1 MMENVA
7 TSILSNS
14 TSVIAI
20 VVGVVMVVCI
30 ISFLI
35 SKGKLNIKSN
45 KLSIES
51 TKQNTKSLIAECRE
65 NCRIM
70 LLDVVSPY
78 LNRYKEY
85 KFLIL
90 YTMELCLNFFE
101 KILQYNNVRLD
112 EDYLQ
117 MRWVAMKSIV
127 DSHRIPGVEY
137 SEEFYEK
144 LHEQYIAI
152 MKQIVLLKKHYK
164 DENE

>member
-1 MMENVA
+1 MENIA
-7 TSILSNS
+7 TSVLSNS

-20 VVGVVMVVCI
+20 VAGVVVIVCI
-30 ISFLI
+30 ISWLVN
-35 SKGKLNIKSN
+35 KGKLNIKSN

-65 NCRIM
+65 NCQLM
-70 LLDVVSPY
+70 LLDIATPY
-78 LNRYKEY
+78 LNRYKEH

-101 KILQYNNVRLD
+101 KILQYNNVTLD
-112 EDYLQ
+112 NNYLQ
-117 MRWVAMKSIV
+117 MRWVGLKSIV

-137 SEEFYEK
+137 SEKFYSE
-144 LHEQYIAI
+144 LHEKYIEI

-164 DENE
+164 DENI

>member
-1 MMENVA
+1 MENVV

-20 VVGVVMVVCI
+20 VIGVVIVVCI
-30 ISFLI
+30 ISWLI
-35 SKGKLNIKSN
+35 SKGKLNIKSD
-45 KLSIES
+45 KLNIES

-70 LLDVVSPY
+70 LLDIITPY
-78 LNRYKEY
+78 LEKYPEHKY
-85 KFLIL
+85 LIL

-101 KILQYNNVRLD
+101 RILQYNNVTLN

-117 MRWVAMKSIV
+117 MRWVGMKSIV
-127 DSHRIPGVEY
+127 DTHRIPGVEY
-137 SEEFYEK
+137 TEEFYEK
-144 LHEQYIAI
+144 LHSQYIAI

-164 DENE
+164 DENN

>member
-1 MMENVA
+1 MESIA
-7 TSILSNS
+7 TSVLSNS

-20 VVGVVMVVCI
+20 VIGVVIVTI
-30 ISFLI
+30 IIYLLI
-35 SKGKLNIKSN
+35 SKGKLNIKSA

-70 LLDVVSPY
+70 LLDIATPY
-78 LNRYKEY
+78 LEKHKEY
-85 KFLIL
+85 RFLIL

-101 KILQYNNVRLD
+101 KILQYNNVTLD

-117 MRWVAMKSIV
+117 MRWVSIKAIV
-127 DSHRIPGVEY
+127 DSHRIPDVEY
-137 SEEFYEK
+137 TEEFYSK
-144 LHEQYIAI
+144 LHSQYISI

-164 DENE
+164 DDENV

>member
-1 MMENVA
+1 MKNVA

-20 VVGVVMVVCI
+20 VIGVVIIVGI
-30 ISFLI
+30 ISLLI

-45 KLSIES
+45 KFDLES

-65 NCRIM
+65 NCQLM
-70 LLDVVSPY
+70 LLDIATPY
-78 LNRYKEY
+78 LDKYPEY

-101 KILQYNNVRLD
+101 KILHYNSVTLD
-112 EDYLQ
+112 ENYLQ
-117 MRWVAMKSIV
+117 MRWVGMKSII
-127 DSHRIPGVEY
+127 DTHRIPGVEY
-137 SEEFYEK
+137 TDEFYKK

-164 DENE
+164 DENN

>member
-1 MMENVA
+1 MENVA
-7 TSILSNS
+7 TSVLSNS

-20 VVGVVMVVCI
+20 VVGVVIIVCI
-30 ISFLI
+30 ISFLVG
-35 SKGKLNIKSN
+35 KGKLNIKSN

-65 NCRIM
+65 NCQIM
-70 LLDVVSPY
+70 LLDIATPY
-78 LNRYKEY
+78 LDKYKEY

-101 KILQYNNVRLD
+101 KILQYNNVTLD
-112 EDYLQ
+112 DNYLQ

-137 SEEFYEK
+137 TDEFYKK

-152 MKQIVLLKKHYK
+152 MRQIVLLKKHYK
-164 DENE
+164 DDENE

>member
-1 MMENVA
+1 MENIA
-7 TSILSNS
+7 TSVLSNS

-20 VVGVVMVVCI
+20 VVGVVVIVCI
-30 ISFLI
+30 ISWLVN
-35 SKGKLNIKSN
+35 KGKVNIKSN

-65 NCRIM
+65 NCQII
-70 LLDVVSPY
+70 LLDIVRPY
-78 LNRYKEY
+78 LEKYKEY

-101 KILQYNNVRLD
+101 KILQYNNITLD

-117 MRWVAMKSIV
+117 MRWFAMKAIV

-137 SEEFYEK
+137 TDEFYKK
-144 LHEQYIAI
+144 LYDQYVAI
-152 MKQIVLLKKHYK
+152 MRQIVLLKKHYK
-164 DENE
+164 DENI